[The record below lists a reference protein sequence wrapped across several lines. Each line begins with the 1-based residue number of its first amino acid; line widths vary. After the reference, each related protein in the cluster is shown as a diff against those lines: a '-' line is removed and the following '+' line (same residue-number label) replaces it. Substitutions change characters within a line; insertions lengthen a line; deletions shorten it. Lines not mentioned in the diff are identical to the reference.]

1 MTTRKYNFKDN
12 YKNKLSSQLIDN
24 SNTSENSNVL
34 SNLFHVFFICKSQH
48 CSMCNQCIIMNI
60 MLLSDMLWK
69 YILYG

>member
-34 SNLFHVFFICKSQH
+34 SNLFHVFFICKKPT
-48 CSMCNQCIIMNI
+48 
-60 MLLSDMLWK
+60 L
-69 YILYG
+69 